1 MDKTRKHI
9 LLIYFTLLVATIDVI
24 YSYFTNSELNLFLL
38 AMVYFSGGI
47 GLKAIEH
54 LRKDNPEN
62 TE

>member
-1 MDKTRKHI
+1 M
-9 LLIYFTLLVATIDVI
+9 IYFTLLVATIDVI